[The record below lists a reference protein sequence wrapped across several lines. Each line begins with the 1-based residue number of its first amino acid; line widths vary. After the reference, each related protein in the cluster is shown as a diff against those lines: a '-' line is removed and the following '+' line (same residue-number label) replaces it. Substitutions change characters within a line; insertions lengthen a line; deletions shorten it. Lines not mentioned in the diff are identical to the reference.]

1 MDDSSDEDVT
11 IKRLCCIDANGLV
24 RSVASNDFPIRFTS
38 DSFVAHYIDNVLMIH
53 MNPMFIWRLIFANKN
68 ISDPEKEYNFHKL
81 KLFVMRLGSEV
92 YLTKN
97 EVEYKLDNIVYYKLS
112 LRIFEILYTSY
123 SRLYMA
129 IQRGYNEEENV
140 KQFLDSYMILLR
152 YISDS

>member
-1 MDDSSDEDVT
+1 MGDSSDEDVAM
-11 IKRLCCIDANGLV
+11 KRLCCIDANGLV
-24 RSVASNDFPIRFTS
+24 RSVSSHDFPIRFTA

-68 ISDPEKEYNFHKL
+68 ISDPNKEYNFHRI
-81 KLFVMRLGSEV
+81 KLFVMRLGSEL
-92 YLTKN
+92 YLTRN
-97 EVEYKLDNIVYYKLS
+97 EIEYKLDNVVNYKPNTKVFDL
-112 LRIFEILYTSY
+112 LYTSY

-152 YISDS
+152 YMSDS